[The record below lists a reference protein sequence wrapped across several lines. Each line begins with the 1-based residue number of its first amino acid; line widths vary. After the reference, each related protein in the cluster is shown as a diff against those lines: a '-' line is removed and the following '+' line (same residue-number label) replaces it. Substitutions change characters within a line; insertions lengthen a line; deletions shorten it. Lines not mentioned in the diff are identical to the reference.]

1 MIVKMFKHGTG
12 SASGVFNYLL
22 GKDNDREDAELL
34 RGDVDTQKLLID
46 SLPFKQKYTS
56 GCLSFEEAPDQ
67 ISEQQKAD
75 LMDGFE
81 KTITA
86 GLDDRIS
93 MTWIEHRDKGRL
105 ELNFV
110 IANIDLK
117 HGRLFQ
123 PYVHSQD
130 LTRVNA
136 WKDIQN
142 IEQGFTDPNDP
153 KKKRVLGQRDNLPR
167 NIKGA
172 RENINNILENM
183 VTNGL
188 ITDRDDVVKAL
199 LDNNFKITRQTSKS
213 ISIENPD
220 PDATRSIR
228 LTGALYERAFKFGT
242 EIRNEVISA
251 SEEYRRSDRDRLS
264 TAKQVYEREIGR
276 KQDYH
281 RQRHGKPKQEHGA
294 NIQLRDT
301 MQRLD
306 RRLTLDAPNPYERKP
321 TTAQATDESDHER
334 SFREYEYNRDR
345 QANTLHKIDDYKAMG
360 SRIIEPVT
368 NGAWLRQRFNVEM
381 TVDAKTITRSD
392 AGSSTSEFRY
402 DSASVAYARPQRQ
415 TNSRV
420 KQLIEVISDATNR
433 VTAEPLTEA
442 NRVIDKALRELQHSD
457 GQARHSNSTTAAHDR
472 DREAFE
478 VIGSAAKRI
487 KSITSSKQDLIQ
499 EAIKKYKDIKNYQPT
514 LSRSD
519 WGELNLSAPT
529 VTRNPEPDP
538 RDNYDERQLDIINS
552 IRSRDSLK
560 LSENKHIVAMLINPE
575 ADRAEYSTENDL
587 TKHETVIESHDIPI
601 PEPTLPTPAPYQ
613 RPRLINDHAYIS
625 KS

>member
-22 GKDNDREDAELL
+22 GKDNNREDAELL

-46 SLPFKQKYTS
+46 SLSFKQKYTS

-67 ISEQQKAD
+67 ISERQKAD

-130 LTRVNA
+130 LKRVNA

-153 KKKRVLGQRDNLPR
+153 KKKRILGQRDNLPR
-167 NIKGA
+167 DIKEV
-172 RENINNILENM
+172 RELINKSLKEM
-183 VTNGL
+183 VADGL
-188 ITDRDDVVKAL
+188 ITNRDDVAKAL
-199 LDNNFKITRQTSKS
+199 KDNDFKITRQTNKS

-220 PDATRSIR
+220 PDATRPIR
-228 LTGALYERAFKFGT
+228 LTGVLYERAFKFSA

-251 SEEYRRSDRDRLS
+251 SEDYRGSDRERLS
-264 TAKQVYEREIGR
+264 TAKQVYEREISR

-281 RQRHGKPKQEHGA
+281 RQRHHKPKQKHEVD
-294 NIQLRDT
+294 IRLRDT

-306 RRLTLDAPNPYERKP
+306 RRLTFEAPNPYERKL

-368 NGAWLRQRFNVEM
+368 NGTWLRERFNVGIM
-381 TVDAKTITRSD
+381 ADAKTVTRSD
-392 AGSSTSEFRY
+392 AGSTTSELRH
-402 DSASVAYARPQRQ
+402 DSASVTNAGRQRQ
-415 TNSRV
+415 TDSRV
-420 KQLIEVISDATNR
+420 KQLIEAISDATIR
-433 VTAEPLTEA
+433 VTAEPLAEA
-442 NRVIDKALRELQHSD
+442 KRVIDNALRELQCSD
-457 GQARHSNSTTAAHDR
+457 SQARHSYSTTAAHDR

-478 VIGSAAKRI
+478 VIGSATKRVE
-487 KSITSSKQDLIQ
+487 SIASSKQDLIQ
-499 EAIKKYKDIKNYQPT
+499 EAIEKYKDVKNYQPI

-519 WGELNLSAPT
+519 WGEPNLSAPT
-529 VTRNPEPDP
+529 ATLNPEPDP
-538 RDNYDERQLDIINS
+538 RDNYDARQLDIINS
-552 IRSRDSLK
+552 IRSSDSLK
-560 LSENKHIVAMLINPE
+560 LSDNKHIVAMLVDPE
-575 ADRAEYSTENDL
+575 ADHAEHSAENEI
-587 TKHETVIESHDIPI
+587 TKHETVIESHDIPTL
-601 PEPTLPTPAPYQ
+601 EPTLPTPAPYQ
-613 RPRLINDHAYIS
+613 RPRL
-625 KS
+625 